1 MLSGMKTIVIQF
13 IIKYN
18 MKILKS
24 TLMLVSIFLFGIGLF
39 IGSKINEQNENA
51 KYEALRTNYIY
62 NMQTFIF
69 DFESDVE
76 EGRIDSL
83 VANYYIHNFGV
94 IYDELKYY
102 PEKYL
107 EWYTEDDGN

>member
-24 TLMLVSIFLFGIGLF
+24 TLILASIILFGIGLF

-62 NMQTFIF
+62 NMQTFKF
-69 DFESDVE
+69 DFESAS
-76 EGRIDSL
+76 IPMQDSEIRNQMKITL
-83 VANYYIHNFGV
+83 DLAKKDFI
-94 IYDELKYY
+94 
-102 PEKYL
+102 
-107 EWYTEDDGN
+107 